1 MRNLKARLA
10 CFVGSTIFLAAT
22 GWADTPKLSE
32 AERARIEYVQKAL
45 KGEAS
50 PVPGRRMI
58 GSGTGFFV
66 APQRVLTAHHVI
78 ERCAVLTIRGNDGKT
93 VTAERV
99 ADEKKHDLA
108 LISIQALAVS
118 IATFRPTDTTR
129 AGEAVA
135 TVGYPLQGLP
145 RIEPF
150 LTVGTRA
157 GVDSPD
163 GPSRFAMRADVRPGN
178 SGGPV
183 LDEYGQVVGVVTAKI
198 DTVAVYKRTGQD
210 IQKVGFAI
218 ATGPVLEFLRQSGIE
233 PSPAKASAIL
243 GTGEELLDK
252 ARQFTV
258 RVGCWQ

>member
-1 MRNLKARLA
+1 MFLRWRPPNGAPRWA
-10 CFVGSTIFLAAT
+10 CRVHFSVPLFAA
-22 GWADTPKLSE
+22 
-32 AERARIEYVQKAL
+32 AEQARIEYVQKAL

-78 ERCAVLTIRGNDGKT
+78 ERCAALTIRGNDGKT
-93 VTAERV
+93 VTAEPV
-99 ADEKKHDLA
+99 ADEKKRDLA
-108 LISIQALAVS
+108 LISTQVVAVF

-129 AGEAVA
+129 PGEAVA
-135 TVGYPLQGLP
+135 TVGYPAQGLP

-150 LTVGTRA
+150 LTVGTIAAADRP
-157 GVDSPD
+157 DSS
-163 GPSRFAMRADVRPGN
+163 SRFVIRADVRPGN

-183 LDEYGQVVGVVTAKI
+183 LDEYGQVVGLVTAKI
-198 DTVAVYKRTGQD
+198 DTVRVYQRTGKD
-210 IQKVGFAI
+210 IQKVGFAV
-218 ATGPVLEFLRQSGIE
+218 AMGPVLEFLRQSGIE
-233 PSPAKASAIL
+233 PSRAEASPIL
-243 GTGEELLDK
+243 GTGEELLGK